1 MAKAYYATKISPHR
15 GVTDEGFLICSKVPV
30 ARTGDQFYLDE
41 EIDYPDKTK
50 VEKTNGGYEV
60 FRPPEEVFN
69 EETVASFE
77 GKPVTNEHPDETV
90 TSENHK
96 RYVMGF
102 VKNVEK
108 GTGDFSDFILADLII
123 YDKRLIDEITN
134 GKNGVSA
141 GYSCTYDIVDGKLVQ
156 RDIICNHIAIVQEG
170 RAGTKAKIRDENRI
184 KKEKTMPDEVK
195 EKVEET
201 KEEEKKDEAVECKKD
216 SIEEILAKLSE
227 RLDAI
232 EAKFAEKETSGLD
245 ALEEEIFK
253 KKGEKESDEETQ
265 TVEPE
270 KVEKIMEE
278 RVGDSAVLNL
288 IRAIKP
294 VVAKIKDTSQRKMI
308 SDEMAKSIKQ
318 ILVNDKPKTQPTKT
332 VYDSLITT
340 TKQVEEKDYY
350 ADIFNKY
357 RGVK

>member
-1 MAKAYYATKISPHR
+1 
-15 GVTDEGFLICSKVPV
+15 
-30 ARTGDQFYLDE
+30 
-41 EIDYPDKTK
+41 
-50 VEKTNGGYEV
+50 
-60 FRPPEEVFN
+60 
-69 EETVASFE
+69 
-77 GKPVTNEHPDETV
+77 
-90 TSENHK
+90 
-96 RYVMGF
+96 
-102 VKNVEK
+102 
-108 GTGDFSDFILADLII
+108 
-123 YDKRLIDEITN
+123 
-134 GKNGVSA
+134 
-141 GYSCTYDIVDGKLVQ
+141 
-156 RDIICNHIAIVQEG
+156 
-170 RAGTKAKIRDENRI
+170 
-184 KKEKTMPDEVK
+184 MPDEVK

-201 KEEEKKDEAVECKKD
+201 KEEEKKDEVAECKKD